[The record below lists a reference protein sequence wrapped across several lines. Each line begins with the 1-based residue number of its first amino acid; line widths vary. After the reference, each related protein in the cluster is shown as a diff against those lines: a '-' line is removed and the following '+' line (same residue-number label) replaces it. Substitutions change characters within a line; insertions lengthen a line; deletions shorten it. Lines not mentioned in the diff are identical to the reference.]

1 MKRLSLLTLHDAD
14 TRLYRWCASRK
25 HRDGLARTAYW
36 VSKTG
41 DGPIYAVIAILL
53 AFFEPEHGLS
63 LLQAGLFAYAI
74 EVPAYIGLK
83 KHIKRERPF
92 VRLNSWHY
100 IVPSDD
106 KSAGLPICAAKLVKL
121 LYRDVQDEFSFPS
134 GHTAAAMVWAVLIAT
149 FYPAFLALVLVW
161 ALMVGASRV
170 LLGVHYPGDILAG
183 LVLGISSAY
192 LGLNLASWFWG

>member
-41 DGPIYAVIAILL
+41 DGPIYAAIAILL
-53 AFFEPEHGLS
+53 AFFEPQHGTS
-63 LLQAGLFAYAI
+63 LLQAALFAYAI
-74 EVPAYIGLK
+74 EVPAYIWLK
-83 KHIKRERPF
+83 KRIKRERPF

-100 IVPSDD
+100 IVPS
-106 KSAGLPICAAKLVKL
+106 
-121 LYRDVQDEFSFPS
+121 DEFSFPS

-161 ALMVGASRV
+161 ALVVGASRV

-192 LGLNLASWFWG
+192 LGLNLATWFWG